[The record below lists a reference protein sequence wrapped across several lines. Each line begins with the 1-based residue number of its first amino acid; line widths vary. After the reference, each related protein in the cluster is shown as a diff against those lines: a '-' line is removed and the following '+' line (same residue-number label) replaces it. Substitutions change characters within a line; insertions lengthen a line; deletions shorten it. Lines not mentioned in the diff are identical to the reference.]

1 MPNYYNGRYYDY
13 SYDTENQYYGRSNYY
28 GNNLNN
34 YLLGVGL
41 APLLGINPILGLGLG
56 FLLGNRR
63 DNTNII
69 NINTRRNWD
78 DIC

>member
-1 MPNYYNGRYYDY
+1 MAYCNGRYYDY
-13 SYDTENQYYGRSNYY
+13 PYTAGNQYNRRPTSY

-41 APLLGINPILGLGLG
+41 APFLGINPILGLGLG
-56 FLLGNRR
+56 FLLGNRGE
-63 DNTNII
+63 NTNII

-78 DIC
+78 DMC